1 MHTYIN
7 AVSEGRVNILIAHVI
22 NDVLHEVKAR
32 KISVNK
38 LWTEQNQTG
47 WNVFNNYFG
56 CIKPEA
62 MKVLL

>member
-38 LWTEQNQTG
+38 L
-47 WNVFNNYFG
+47 
-56 CIKPEA
+56 
-62 MKVLL
+62 